1 MWYNLVKD
9 FRYITVNSLLKKLKN
24 ILNIQGKKS
33 AVLVTVF
40 MILFAVVAPVL
51 TLPLLLKAQGT
62 SSEDTSN
69 SCVIHSYVGT
79 DTRGNQSPKQV
90 IRTVQSSSIQ
100 LNKKIDNAERLW
112 INEPI
117 EVFFKV
123 SYAQNS
129 AWKQRYC
136 NSSVKPRLRILA
148 PAFVG
153 QSSAISPEII
163 ETVSDLK
170 FDENNGLSISGTF
183 KITNFQSILNDTYK
197 NYINTRNE
205 GYSKDFYFVLSFVE
219 ENFEKTKIVESKP
232 FGVAPCDPGQE
243 CKPHTVEN
251 IDINSTPGVGDENVI
266 PFSLLK
272 FMFNS
277 RVDPSSAYAKF
288 LPESIKKDPYHN
300 FIRMYI
306 GADGKLVP
314 VEIQAQVDLKSPTDK
329 KFSISKNGPSTK
341 VTMASKSGSAVQP
354 KKVNGLVVGVV
365 ASNKVVSG
373 KDSEAKC
380 AKASTDTNYTI
391 GTGNEKY
398 NYNFC
403 HFPTGGMNSA
413 GDGVVM
419 EAGKP
424 GRILGVLLTNDL
436 LQKLGSI
443 KPVECK
449 DAQGKVD
456 PKGTECENVTVNM
469 IQFYQGIGVEK
480 TLFDDTSLAAVLTNP
495 IIQAGWALYGS
506 LDLVVSY
513 NPPLPIYIQIYP
525 SEEAWKANID
535 KQPIPTSVPKYAGVE
550 TSSGISE
557 GSTGQSLYAFIVRVI
572 SVVITWLQTII
583 YAAFAYILVPVLNA
597 LLKVRPYKDT
607 FVNIIYPGWLILRN
621 LANIFFIVSL
631 LVVGLKIL
639 FQQSAASTAKN
650 FILRLVL
657 MALLVNFSLVISQG
671 IVGIADTVQS
681 QFLPADSKIIEA
693 LGSKLMVEPLKN
705 FREEVAGANDT
716 FTDKDAEG
724 SIADTVKPLVLLML
738 SLASFFS
745 FAALAAFLLVR
756 LVVLWV
762 LYMTSPVAYVG
773 YVMEETQTYAK
784 QWWKEFLKYVIMT
797 PVLVFFLNIAAL
809 MATLFSGQDNSIFEF
824 SEGIA
829 GDIVAATMTI
839 ISHFI
844 VLFFIYVGMKFA
856 LSSGTIGAKTI
867 VDYAKK
873 GFDTFT
879 SKPAKWAAGQAKEA
893 AQTQWDRR
901 FKGGMLDP
909 KAHIGA
915 FKEQVD
921 KTTKTKME
929 KRLGSKANKLTPEG
943 LYSNPKRA
951 LKYVLG
957 GASAGTE
964 GFQNEI
970 NAKRDEAAILTE
982 AERDALTT
990 ALPTNQAKLNLK
1002 QNDMQAMDD
1011 GKLSL
1016 HMAETEILN
1025 KLDDKIR
1032 SLEESKLEE
1041 VAKLTRRG
1049 RISDA
1054 DELGRD
1060 YDRQIASLTNVKT
1073 KIGDAMLASTDGKIV
1088 LDAETKDKVSV
1099 VFDADDVKAKLKDDV
1114 TDLENDI
1121 NALTKDAERRNKY
1134 GYGVAGTNGAR
1145 EIDFNRQMQLKNEAE
1160 KLEEQMNDHAMPVS
1174 LGARNARLTRESEA
1188 AKKIAHLEGEELR
1201 YAFKKAMADNNMDL
1215 AAAIAKKAAQEGDA
1229 DMLLKEHGFKNNIE
1243 DFHKFI
1249 NQKFASFGPSVRA
1262 QIGSEISALADKNGN
1277 AAIGK
1282 AYRVNNSGQ
1291 LVGRSM
1297 QEQAKKVNTSIAKS
1311 PPEDVFKK
1319 KPTEISRQI
1328 GSNQHEL
1335 YEGIVT
1341 NLNTMNKEKLK
1352 NMVRRMPAKTAKFI
1366 LNASNKNLLSLDVKL
1381 ALEKTAN
1388 KS

>member
-51 TLPLLLKAQGT
+51 TLPTAKAADLFCTYNHQT
-62 SSEDTSN
+62 SQKDNRGATDM
-69 SCVIHSYVGT
+69 VIS
-79 DTRGNQSPKQV
+79 
-90 IRTVQSSSIQ
+90 
-100 LNKKIDNAERLW
+100 
-112 INEPI
+112 
-117 EVFFKV
+117 F
-123 SYAQNS
+123 
-129 AWKQRYC
+129 
-136 NSSVKPRLRILA
+136 SSVKDAKGNQIGVDGVVDVRYQAGNPNGVDYNNSLQTCSPTNVQAYVTIEETFALASNQPVSNKIFLKDGYKFTADKDGNGKDSLRLQGSFSIPSFKDSGLNIQNLLPFTKTNGKVKDNIVVGFHTIENGFTKTPFLSTGRDVFDRNRSLSLFVCENATLICADYKVNGATTTSDPTTTNDLEIKLGAIKLAIRPGFIAGVNYTIPDPKKAFIRTFIDENGKINPVNLEGFVIPTQPNGKTIYINFENKTTSVLIGDPASTNFRPKLIKNIGAQVFNKKVKFASDTDYGCIKDNFTTTYVIGNETVAYNLCNPVKHDEMSSGYMQKADGSKGYKHQFILDDVA
-148 PAFVG
+148 LKNLKATTQVVCTDPKKGEGCNDVYNTF
-153 QSSAISPEII
+153 QISPLMTI
-163 ETVSDLK
+163 EAAPSSDTSWTS
-170 FDENNGLSISGTF
+170 FISQLGAVAA
-183 KITNFQSILNDTYK
+183 K
-197 NYINTRNE
+197 YIMTWK
-205 GYSKDFYFVLSFVE
+205 G
-219 ENFEKTKIVESKP
+219 
-232 FGVAPCDPGQE
+232 
-243 CKPHTVEN
+243 
-251 IDINSTPGVGDENVI
+251 I
-266 PFSLLK
+266 PFSY
-272 FMFNS
+272 
-277 RVDPSSAYAKF
+277 DP
-288 LPESIKKDPYHN
+288 
-300 FIRMYI
+300 
-306 GADGKLVP
+306 ADVY
-314 VEIQAQVDLKSPTDK
+314 V
-329 KFSISKNGPSTK
+329 
-341 VTMASKSGSAVQP
+341 
-354 KKVNGLVVGVV
+354 
-365 ASNKVVSG
+365 
-373 KDSEAKC
+373 
-380 AKASTDTNYTI
+380 
-391 GTGNEKY
+391 
-398 NYNFC
+398 
-403 HFPTGGMNSA
+403 
-413 GDGVVM
+413 
-419 EAGKP
+419 
-424 GRILGVLLTNDL
+424 
-436 LQKLGSI
+436 
-443 KPVECK
+443 
-449 DAQGKVD
+449 
-456 PKGTECENVTVNM
+456 
-469 IQFYQGIGVEK
+469 
-480 TLFDDTSLAAVLTNP
+480 
-495 IIQAGWALYGS
+495 
-506 LDLVVSY
+506 
-513 NPPLPIYIQIYP
+513 QIYP
-525 SEEAWKANID
+525 SAAAYELHKND
-535 KQPIPTSVPKYAGVE
+535 KVPDSVPDIKDVE
-550 TSSGISE
+550 SSAQVKSE
-557 GSTGQSLYAFIVRVI
+557 GLGQSLYAFIVRVI

-705 FREEVAGANDT
+705 FRDQVAGANDT
-716 FTDKDAEG
+716 FTPEKAEG

-879 SKPAKWAAGQAKEA
+879 SKPAKWAAGQA
-893 AQTQWDRR
+893 QTQWDRR

-921 KTTKTKME
+921 KTTKAKME

-990 ALPTNQAKLNLK
+990 ALPTNLAKLNLK

-1016 HMAETEILN
+1016 HMAKTEIFN

-1041 VAKLTRRG
+1041 VAELTRRG

-1134 GYGVAGTNGAR
+1134 GYGVAGTTGAR

-1174 LGARNARLTRESEA
+1174 GAARNARLTRESEA

-1215 AAAIAKKAAQEGDA
+1215 AAAIAKKSAQEGDA

-1249 NQKFASFGPSVRA
+1249 NQKFASFGPTVRA

-1291 LVGRSM
+1291 LVGRTM

-1328 GSNQHEL
+1328 GSNKYEL

-1352 NMVRRMPAKTAKFI
+1352 NMVRRMPAKTAQFI
-1366 LNASNKNLLSLDVKL
+1366 QKSANFNQLSLDVKL

>member
-40 MILFAVVAPVL
+40 MILFAVLAPVL

-69 SCVIHSYVGT
+69 SCVIHSYIGT

-100 LNKKIDNAERLW
+100 LNKKIDNTERLW

-136 NSSVKPRLRILA
+136 NTSVKPRLRIEYNGYNG
-148 PAFVG
+148 FYNIIN
-153 QSSAISPEII
+153 SEII
-163 ETVSDLK
+163 ESVSDLK

-183 KITNFQSILNDTYK
+183 KISNFESILNDEYK
-197 NYINTRNE
+197 NYVKTRND
-205 GYSKDFYFVLSFVE
+205 GYSKDFYFNLSFVE
-219 ENFEKTKIVESKP
+219 ENFENKKIAQSKP
-232 FGVAPCDPGQE
+232 FGIAPCDPGQE

-251 IDINSTPGVGDENVI
+251 VDVNSTPGVGDENVI

-277 RVDPSSAYAKF
+277 RVDPSSTYAKF
-288 LPESIKKDPYHN
+288 LPESIKNDPYHN

-354 KKVNGLVVGVV
+354 KKVNGLVAGVV

-380 AKASTDTNYTI
+380 ARASTDTNYTI

-403 HFPTGGMNSA
+403 HFPTDGMNSA

-424 GRILGVLLTNDL
+424 GRILGVLLTNGL
-436 LQKLGSI
+436 LQKLGAI

-469 IQFYQGIGVEK
+469 IQFYQGVGVEK
-480 TLFDDTSLAAVLTNP
+480 TLFDDTSLTALLTAP
-495 IIQAGWALYGS
+495 IIQVPWALYGS

-738 SLASFFS
+738 SIASFFS

-824 SEGIA
+824 SEGMA

-879 SKPAKWAAGQAKEA
+879 SKPAKWAAGQAKQA

-921 KTTKTKME
+921 KTTKAKME

-970 NAKRDEAAILTE
+970 NAKRDEAAILTA
-982 AERDALTT
+982 AERRDLTT
-990 ALPTNQAKLNLK
+990 NAALNTVSLNTARR
-1002 QNDMQAMDD
+1002 QMEAMDA
-1011 GKLSL
+1011 GKLENS
-1016 HMAETEILN
+1016 MAQEKIIDKLDTEIATLQQ
-1025 KLDDKIR
+1025 
-1032 SLEESKLEE
+1032 SKADE
-1041 VAKLTRRG
+1041 VAELTRRG
-1049 RISDA
+1049 RTTEA
-1054 DELGRD
+1054 GELGRD
-1060 YDRQIASLTNVKT
+1060 YDARIAGLTAVKT
-1073 KIGDAMLASTDGKIV
+1073 DIDNAMLASTDGNIV
-1088 LDAETKDKVSV
+1088 LDAETKDKISV
-1099 VFDADDVKAKLKDDV
+1099 VFDADDVKAELKDEI
-1114 TDLENDI
+1114 TDLESNA
-1121 NALTKDAERRNKY
+1121 NALTKDAERRNKF
-1134 GYGVAGTNGAR
+1134 GYGAAGATGAR

-1229 DMLLKEHGFKNNIE
+1229 DALLKEHGFKNNTE

-1249 NQKFASFGPSVRA
+1249 NQKFASLGPSVRA

-1277 AAIGK
+1277 ASIGK
-1282 AYRVNNSGQ
+1282 AYKVNNGQ

-1328 GSNQHEL
+1328 GSNKHEL